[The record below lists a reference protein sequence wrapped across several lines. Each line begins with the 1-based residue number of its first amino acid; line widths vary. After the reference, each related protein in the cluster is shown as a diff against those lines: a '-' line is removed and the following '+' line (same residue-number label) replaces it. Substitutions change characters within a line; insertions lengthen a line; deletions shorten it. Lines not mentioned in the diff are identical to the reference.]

1 MYDVSGEKVFSCQ
14 PIQVSYIWKQA
25 YLRGDYLD
33 SITDVHSTQK
43 KWNEQAR
50 AVWVSCDQQ
59 EKDRGSERR
68 GTSRSSCVL
77 TSDAPRGE
85 ILLGRQTAA
94 LRWCYEQLGLRYD
107 VKQGFFLT

>member
-43 KWNEQAR
+43 K
-50 AVWVSCDQQ
+50 
-59 EKDRGSERR
+59 
-68 GTSRSSCVL
+68 
-77 TSDAPRGE
+77 
-85 ILLGRQTAA
+85 
-94 LRWCYEQLGLRYD
+94 
-107 VKQGFFLT
+107 